1 MRFFPCFIPFNPTV
15 LLNCLLPSQEGP
27 SSLPL
32 LCTSPDTTLVPF
44 SYRNTESMKL
54 YGSSLT
60 HTHFLL
66 LVPFF
71 RLCFVH
77 KSEKWDISCHLSK
90 QGFHS
95 HQWLSCVSW
104 WALRKL
110 RKEKNTCHLAAI
122 RLQLHPKV
130 SPEETQDV
138 ETQDTAPVS
147 WGACQNKDFSE
158 PRPLHLPV
166 YRKVLNSL
174 TWNIWF
180 SLTNNNLMMFWL
192 PVLCCKAP
200 VYTRSLLS
208 LLEQFLRAI

>member
-1 MRFFPCFIPFNPTV
+1 MLYAFRSHCATELPPAFSGRSFLTAPPLHLPPHNPSAFF
-15 LLNCLLPSQEGP
+15 LQE
-27 SSLPL
+27 
-32 LCTSPDTTLVPF
+32 
-44 SYRNTESMKL
+44 YRIYETWRVFLDS
-54 YGSSLT
+54 

-77 KSEKWDISCHLSK
+77 KSEKWAISCHLSK

-95 HQWLSCVSW
+95 HQGLQLSCVSW

-147 WGACQNKDFSE
+147 WGACQNRDFSE
-158 PRPLHLPV
+158 PRPLHLPI

-192 PVLCCKAP
+192 PALCCKAS
-200 VYTRSLLS
+200 VYTHSLLS
-208 LLEQFLRAI
+208 SLEQFLRAI